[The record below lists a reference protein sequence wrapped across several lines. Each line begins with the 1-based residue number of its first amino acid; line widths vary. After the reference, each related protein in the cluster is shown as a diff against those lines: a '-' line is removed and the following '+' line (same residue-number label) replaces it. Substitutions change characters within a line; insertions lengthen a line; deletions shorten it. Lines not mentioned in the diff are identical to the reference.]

1 MKYFG
6 GFVDSVN
13 LVLKNLCNTNEFL
26 FTNMKS
32 NYLVSKLPLNIN
44 KHGKDLLFNNYLF
57 YLSLVMTWKVCDKDK
72 SHIRIICLLAHTGSK
87 NIHIQKFA
95 TLYYGEIS
103 LYPKVSI
110 IQRRKLN
117 KNGKLK

>member
-57 YLSLVMTWKVCDKDK
+57 YLSLVMTWKVCDIVVIKFLIK
-72 SHIRIICLLAHTGSK
+72 GSW
-87 NIHIQKFA
+87 
-95 TLYYGEIS
+95 
-103 LYPKVSI
+103 
-110 IQRRKLN
+110 
-117 KNGKLK
+117 